1 MQLELMK
8 AESGTNDVQIDQYEI
23 KLTYCTVIQPVTST
37 VF

>member
-8 AESGTNDVQIDQYEI
+8 AESSTKNDVQIDQYEI
-23 KLTYCTVIQPVTST
+23 KLTYCSQSVTSA